1 MTPEEIEADRI
12 ERRIERD
19 REARRAQRARELLAL
34 PLPTDAPATPEF
46 APLESVPA
54 AQSREAEEA
63 YEAVKE
69 RLPISGQEGV
79 DVERERSRLEAER
92 LGTVTSIQPGKVRAS
107 TGVETYML
115 PTFRSTRIRRVDPDA
130 RFAEDP
136 ATAQPEELS
145 DKQLDVAILASAEG
159 TQRLRE
165 LTVESDRR
173 ERQRTKALRETPTP
187 ELMAGQAPRAPS
199 IEGERLYLDPT
210 TGKLRKPTVGE
221 EVTEAFAKQTVLSEA
236 SAKDAADR
244 IATASKE
251 LDRRIAAGEDV
262 SWYEAAGPYFSG
274 ILSTRD
280 EPGAGVVETELGA
293 ALRAGL
299 GTLSVLAAEG
309 YFRGLGYEVDR
320 NGVPKDPNDFG
331 LAVAQVREKLGLPE
345 VIYPLGAL
353 EAPLRAAAGKISP
366 ELAQQATDALRSIPQ
381 LAVPL
386 PGVATE
392 STEQGPTGMD
402 PEGRR
407 RVSGIEVPSVLDDP
421 QGFYEAETRRFA
433 RNLASGRTFGDEF
446 LDSPATRQWYA
457 NVWGDPD
464 AAYWGGSVADLF
476 IPAGPG
482 TAVRAFKGLGK
493 AAAGSKTAGAAAAAT
508 INAAEA
514 LRGTRAGALISPA
527 ANFAAAITKGAPSD
541 GRVVRRVADKS
552 IGTMNVPEAKRAAA
566 RQAIQGTSNTVDAV
580 RQDVGAANIFT
591 QAEFDYF
598 NRTFVRN
605 VPDDMVMVTDR
616 VAVPRALGPRW
627 KAEGERIRG
636 ELLLRPVA
644 EARAEL
650 DAVNAASPAY
660 ANDLRNMYR
669 IIDNAKGRVLSVSER
684 RAINKE
690 WDKLAAK
697 FGAPL
702 DPKQASRLY
711 SRRPKDFDPGYGD
724 KDWSDIPASAV
735 ERLLNDRVD
744 AVLLR
749 AIPQEARLATDLT
762 SAQVAVRD
770 YGTALE
776 KLFGDSQTARR
787 LRATLQGPMFGG
799 LRQETIASAAT
810 RKQIQAAAQTAIR
823 EEGAE
828 LAKIAKKEGS
838 FEKAL
843 DSESARRLEN
853 SGVPVEEAWDKSLEA
868 LYGNPELARSVK
880 ASAFADASN
889 LPAGITRTGASG
901 GIEFADYPTV
911 AALKAVDRLYARSGK
926 FLTNN
931 FTTEKLWG
939 ALLPGYEKALL
950 KVFLEEGVKK
960 RVAEAVMDTDQY
972 RGAIDFLANPA
983 LDPRLAQADAEAFAA
998 ELKLATRDPSL
1009 AKVELRALEPNA
1021 FAVRLY
1027 DPAASD
1033 VERKLAANGEELF
1046 ALAEGVNPRLRAD
1059 LGAMASQGYNWS
1071 VANLAKNLE
1080 NAIKYGYYLPNVPYI
1095 AMKLFSIPVVSVITS
1110 GLSRTGDASKQ
1121 LLSRSVNGGGLQ
1133 LPDGRYLSPD
1143 DLEYEYR
1150 FHGLGL
1156 TEVES
1161 ARVGALADDLIRDGE
1176 RAASQGRGTARGVG
1190 RFLFDAASPFSRT
1203 IGQRLAHSLELSF
1216 RRATFEARLIAGD
1229 SLEEA
1234 AEAARRS
1241 VLDYS
1246 ASPDFVRN
1254 LVGKY
1259 VAEASSTYQI
1269 SVELLRFGAENTAA
1283 ARIFAKANSE
1293 RAKAEDPYGIY
1304 GDRALKSLGVIGVGE
1319 STYYLPSIGRV
1330 YAPLELGLAAVRNG
1344 NQMVAAAARASEIGG
1359 AEAEDALLSTVVEQG
1374 LEVSRVGLNAVLPAV
1389 SAAID
1394 AAIETAGASEQYLS
1408 NDVPDAKPMGD
1419 AQAFWSAAVIAHHSD
1434 PDRLNGDW
1442 DFFLS
1447 VFQPEFVLPG
1457 KDQAAYPGTAD
1468 NRRRYWKSRPEGM
1481 PYLVWG
1487 DDAETNETI
1496 YVAIQPSKVGLMNV
1510 QIIRAIPFVRLSE
1523 TLGVVSAALIEEHEQ
1538 ASAPPVEVRPEGVLP
1553 RLDLEAPERA
1563 LGFVLGQAPS
1573 VEDERRRQA
1582 LELAAARGKTE

>member
-1 MTPEEIEADRI
+1 MTPEEIEAARI

-19 REARRAQRARELLAL
+19 REARRAERALKAL
-34 PLPTDAPATPEF
+34 PLPTDVPATPEF
-46 APLESVPA
+46 APLESEPE
-54 AQSREAEEA
+54 AQLRMAEQA

-69 RLPISGQEGV
+69 RLPVAGQEGESV
-79 DVERERSRLEAER
+79 ARERARLEAER
-92 LGTVTSIQPGKVRAS
+92 LGAVTSIQPGKVRAS
-107 TGVETYML
+107 TEVGTYIL

-136 ATAQPEELS
+136 ATASPEEMS

-159 TQRLRE
+159 TPRLRE
-165 LTVESDRR
+165 LTVESDLR
-173 ERQRTKALRETPTP
+173 ERQRTKALRATPTP
-187 ELMAGQAPRAPS
+187 ELIAGQAPRAPS
-199 IEGERLYLDPT
+199 IEGERLYLDPA
-210 TGKLRKPTVGE
+210 TGKLRQPTAGE
-221 EVTEAFAKQTVLSEA
+221 EVTEAFAKQTVMSEA
-236 SAKDAADR
+236 AAKAAADR
-244 IATASKE
+244 ISTASKE
-251 LDRRIAAGEDV
+251 LERRVAAGEDV

-280 EPGAGVVETELGA
+280 ELGAGTTETELGA
-293 ALRAGL
+293 TLRAGL

-331 LAVAQVREKLGLPE
+331 LAVAQVREKLGLTE
-345 VIYPLGAL
+345 IINPLGAL
-353 EAPLRAAAGKISP
+353 EEPLRAAAGKISP
-366 ELAQQATDALRSIPQ
+366 ELAQQAVDALRSIPQ
-381 LAVPL
+381 LAIPL
-386 PGVATE
+386 PGVATQG
-392 STEQGPTGMD
+392 TEQGPTSMD

-407 RVSGIEVPSVLDDP
+407 RVSGIEVPSVLEDP
-421 QGFYEAETRRFA
+421 QGFYEAETRRLA
-433 RNLASGRTFGDEF
+433 RSLAGGRTMADEF
-446 LDSPATRQWYA
+446 LDSPATRRWYA
-457 NVWGDPD
+457 NVYGDPD
-464 AAYWGGSVADLF
+464 AAFWAGAVGDVF

-482 TAVRAFKGLGK
+482 TLARAAKGLGK
-493 AAAGSKTAGAAAAAT
+493 AAAGSKAAGAAAAAT

-514 LRGTRAGALISPA
+514 LRGTRAGALVSPA
-527 ANFAAAITKGAPSD
+527 ADFAAAITKGAPSD
-541 GRVVRRVADKS
+541 GRVVRRVAEKS
-552 IGTMNVPEAKRAAA
+552 INTMNVPEAKRAAA
-566 RQAIQGTSNTVDAV
+566 RQAIGGTSNTIDEV

-598 NRTFVRN
+598 NRTFIRN

-616 VAVPRALGPRW
+616 VAVPRVLGPKW
-627 KAEGERIRG
+627 KAEAQRVRQEV
-636 ELLLRPVA
+636 LLRPVA
-644 EARAEL
+644 EVRAQL

-669 IIDNAKGRVLSVSER
+669 IIDNAKGRALSVSER
-684 RAINKE
+684 QAINKE
-690 WDKLAAK
+690 WDKLVAK

-702 DPKQASRLY
+702 DRKQASRLY
-711 SRRPKDFDPGYGD
+711 LRRPKDLDPGYTD
-724 KDWSDIPASAV
+724 EDWTDIPAASV

-744 AVLLR
+744 SALLR

-776 KLFGDSQTARR
+776 KLLGDSQTARR

-799 LRQETIASAAT
+799 LRQESIASAAT
-810 RKQIQAAAQTAIR
+810 RKQIQAAGQTAIR
-823 EEGAE
+823 EEGAAIARRAKRLGSFEAALDAE
-828 LAKIAKKEGS
+828 LAK
-838 FEKAL
+838 
-843 DSESARRLEN
+843 RLN
-853 SGVPVEEAWDKSLEA
+853 TADVPAAEAWDKALEA
-868 LYGNPELARSVK
+868 IYGNPELAKSVK

-889 LPAGITRTGASG
+889 LPAGITRAGASRAV
-901 GIEFADYPTV
+901 EFADYPTV

-939 ALLPGYEKALL
+939 ALLPNYEKALL

-960 RVAEAVMDTDQY
+960 RLAQAAMESDEY
-972 RGAIDFLANPA
+972 RGAIDFLANPT
-983 LDPRLAQADAEAFAA
+983 LDAKLAQAEAEAFAEA
-998 ELKLATRDPSL
+998 VKLGTRDPSL
-1009 AKVELRALEPNA
+1009 AKVELRATVPNA

-1033 VERKLAANGEELF
+1033 VERRLAANGEELF
-1046 ALAEGVNPRLRAD
+1046 VLAEGVDPRLRAD
-1059 LGAMASQGYNWS
+1059 IGAMASQGRDWAI
-1071 VANLAKNLE
+1071 ANLAKNLE
-1080 NAIKYGYYLPNVPYI
+1080 NAVKYGYYLPNIPYI
-1095 AMKLFSIPVVSVITS
+1095 AMKLFSIPIVSVVTS
-1110 GLSRTGDASKQ
+1110 GLSRTGQASEQ
-1121 LLSRSVNGGGLQ
+1121 FFRRQVNGGGLQ
-1133 LPDGRYLSPD
+1133 LPDGRYLSPS

-1161 ARVGALADDLIRDGE
+1161 TRVGALADDLIRDGE
-1176 RAASQGRGTARGVG
+1176 RAAAQGRGAVRGAG
-1190 RFLFDAASPFSRT
+1190 RLAFDVLSPFSRT
-1203 IGQRLAHSLELSF
+1203 VGQRLAHSLELSF
-1216 RRATFEARLIAGD
+1216 RRATFEARLLAGD
-1229 SLEEA
+1229 SFEVA

-1259 VAEASSTYQI
+1259 VAEASSMFQL
-1269 SVELLRFGAENTAA
+1269 SVELLRFGSENTAVSRA
-1283 ARIFAKANSE
+1283 FAKANSE
-1293 RAKAEDPYGIY
+1293 RAKAEDPYGVY
-1304 GDRALKSLGVIGVGE
+1304 GDRALKSLGIIGVGE

-1330 YAPLELGLAAVRNG
+1330 YAPFELGLAAVRNG
-1344 NQMVAAAARASEIGG
+1344 NQMVAAAARASEVGG
-1359 AEAEDALLSTVVEQG
+1359 AEVEGALLSSVVEEG
-1374 LEVSRVGLNAVLPAV
+1374 LEVTRTGLNAVLPAL
-1389 SAAID
+1389 SAALD
-1394 AAIETAGASEQYLS
+1394 AAIEASGASDQYLS
-1408 NDVPDAKPMGD
+1408 ADVPDAKPMGD
-1419 AQAFWSAAVIAHHSD
+1419 AQAFWAAAVIAHHGD
-1434 PDRLNGDW
+1434 LDRKNGDW

-1487 DDAETNETI
+1487 DDAETGETI
-1496 YVAIQPSKVGLMNV
+1496 YVAIQPSNIGLMNV
-1510 QIIRAIPFVRLSE
+1510 GIIRAIPGLRLSE
-1523 TLGVVSAALIEEHEQ
+1523 TLGVVSAALIEEHEK
-1538 ASAPPVEVRPEGVLP
+1538 ASAPPVELRPEGVLP